1 MLNAAFALTY
11 RHGIS
16 SFMQKPNSRSAYRQD
31 VFYDRSD

>member
-16 SFMQKPNSRSAYRQD
+16 SSLQKPNPRSAYCQD
-31 VFYDRSD
+31 VFL